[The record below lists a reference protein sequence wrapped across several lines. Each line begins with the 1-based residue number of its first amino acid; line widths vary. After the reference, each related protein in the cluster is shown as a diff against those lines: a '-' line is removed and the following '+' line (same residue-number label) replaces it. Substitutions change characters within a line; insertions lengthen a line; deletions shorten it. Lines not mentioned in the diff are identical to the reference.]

1 LMDVFIDECGDLGFS
16 TRATKFFVVAFFMTH
31 NKWDSGL
38 QISRLLKRLRQ
49 RRKYKHDELKFGK
62 ASHQVRL
69 KILEKICELD
79 CDFGFVVLNKNKVH
93 SHLQDDLN
101 LLYRY
106 VVIDP
111 IMEMILPYLGEG
123 ERLRITVDR
132 SFPEGR
138 LRYEFDNYVTL
149 KGYYYSKVSNRQVP
163 LYRHL
168 IETKHVDSQREPCLQ
183 IADCLAGAEF
193 QRFERR
199 IYDYHNVIE
208 QRIKS
213 DLYRFLW

>member
-1 LMDVFIDECGDLGFS
+1 MDVFIDECSDLGFS
-16 TRATKFFVVAFFMTH
+16 TRATKFFVVTFFMTH

-69 KILEKICELD
+69 KILEKICKLD

-123 ERLRITVDR
+123 ERLRIIVDR

-138 LRYEFDNYVTL
+138 LGYEFDSYVEL

-163 LYRHL
+163 LYRDV
-168 IETKHVDSQREPCLQ
+168 IETRHVDSQGEPCLQ

-193 QRFERR
+193 QRFEQR

-208 QRIKS
+208 HRSKS